1 MKLRLATLL
10 LALAGP
16 PAIAADPSV
25 PKPVPTDAEC
35 KPLPAL
41 TGAKS
46 AILPGETLRFELDAM
61 GAKAGSMTM
70 RVLPVK
76 DGLLPLQ
83 VDAEAS
89 SFVRSLT
96 RIKGTATSFVDPRTL
111 RPRRYTERGE
121 ENQIRRHY
129 DVAFSPKQA
138 SVAWRF
144 NQREGKSTLRFPR
157 EAFDVAGVAYLARRL
172 PMEEGQTICL
182 DLYGMRRIWRLHG
195 TIAKEK
201 VTLPLG
207 VFDAWRFSGE
217 AVRLDSPR
225 RRREIHLWFS
235 DDDKRLPLAALGT
248 TDLGAMRATLVGY
261 ERPGE
266 SATRIDDPKSLKW

>member
-1 MKLRLATLL
+1 MKLRLALLFSALVGAPTL
-10 LALAGP
+10 
-16 PAIAADPSV
+16 AADGPAL
-25 PKPVPTDAEC
+25 KPVPTDEEC

-41 TGAKS
+41 TGGKA
-46 AILPGETLRFELDAM
+46 AFTPGETLRFELDAM
-61 GAKAGSMTM
+61 GAKAGTMTM
-70 RVLPVK
+70 SVLPVK
-76 DGLLPLQ
+76 DGLLPLR

-89 SFVRSLT
+89 AFVRTLT
-96 RIKGTATSFVDPRTL
+96 TIKGTATSFVNPVTL
-111 RPRRYTERGE
+111 RPIRYVERGE
-121 ENQIRRHY
+121 ENQTRRHY
-129 DVAFSPKQA
+129 DVAFTPKRA

-144 NQREGKSTLRFPR
+144 DKREGNNTLKYPH
-157 EAFDVAGVAYLARRL
+157 EVFDVAGVAYLARRL
-172 PMEEGQTICL
+172 PMSEGQTLCL

-195 TIAKEK
+195 TIVKEK

-225 RRREIHLWFS
+225 RRREVHLWFS
-235 DDDKRLPLAALGT
+235 NDEKRLPLAALGT

-266 SATRIDDPKSLKW
+266 TATRIDDPKSLKW